1 MGATDEGE
9 GSVGKKG
16 SPSRCSFLQGPTC
29 HPRTWG
35 LVRDSIRSLIML
47 ITPSLGEIVWV
58 ISKKK
63 KKITTLIASS
73 NSDFGGTYDS
83 WSLATEGVN
92 VS

>member
-63 KKITTLIASS
+63 KKKLQP
-73 NSDFGGTYDS
+73 
-83 WSLATEGVN
+83 
-92 VS
+92 